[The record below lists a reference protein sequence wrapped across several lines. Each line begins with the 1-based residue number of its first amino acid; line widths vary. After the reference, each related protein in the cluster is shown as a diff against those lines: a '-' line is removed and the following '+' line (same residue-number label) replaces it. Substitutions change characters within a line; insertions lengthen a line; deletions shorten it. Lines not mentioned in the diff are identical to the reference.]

1 MPSSYDLASSLLHEV
16 SGPFFL
22 RPTSCSLQFLIAD
35 DSVPTSTRNEHDIVM
50 GIAGSIAEGLLP
62 IAGQVLGGLTGGGS
76 GGSSN
81 NASSGPAPAS
91 LLAKAPAASTATGGN
106 AVSKNLAT
114 VHTPQTGQAGAHP
127 AGGQPSFETL
137 AQHFPSDIQAMEHA
151 SQSGTVTA
159 EEWQAFETFL
169 YSLVT
174 SAHPGNDQSASTALN
189 ALHQSLQNA
198 QQGQFDA
205 QTATSTA
212 GKFLQGHI
220 GLGVL
225 AFLEMIDQG
234 HGGLDFSADP
244 EVEQALK
251 SGVQV
256 LSQAPEDFEQYEDHE
271 QGQGGAGGHEQHG
284 SGQGEE
290 GEEQYGQGEE
300 GEEQYGQEEGGEG
313 QYGQGEEGE
322 EPNGQEGEEEGQG
335 GYAQ

>member
-1 MPSSYDLASSLLHEV
+1 
-16 SGPFFL
+16 
-22 RPTSCSLQFLIAD
+22 
-35 DSVPTSTRNEHDIVM
+35 M
-50 GIAGSIAEGLLP
+50 GIAGSVAEGLLP
-62 IAGQVLGGLTGGGS
+62 IAGQVLGGLTGGG
-76 GGSSN
+76 GSAN

-91 LLAKAPAASTATGGN
+91 LLAKAPAASTASGGN

-114 VHTPQTGQAGAHP
+114 VHTPQTGQANLTTPHPPQTGQAGAHP
-127 AGGQPSFETL
+127 ATGQPSFETL

-205 QTATSTA
+205 QTATSAA

-284 SGQGEE
+284 AGQGEE

-322 EPNGQEGEEEGQG
+322 EPYGQEGEEEGQG
-335 GYAQ
+335 GHAQ